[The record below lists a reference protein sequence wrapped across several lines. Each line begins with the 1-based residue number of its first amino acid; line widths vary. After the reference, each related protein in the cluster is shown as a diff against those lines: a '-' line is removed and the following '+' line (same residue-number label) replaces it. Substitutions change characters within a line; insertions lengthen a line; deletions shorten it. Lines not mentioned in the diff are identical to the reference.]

1 MPLKKRIMSA
11 LAALLLL
18 LPLAA
23 CGAGTPE
30 STKGNLPSAPEA
42 ESSSSE
48 APRETAAVYFT
59 SDISAEGL
67 VKIYESSAG
76 SRAGRSRSRS
86 RRASRPRAT
95 ISVRN

>member
-30 STKGNLPSAPEA
+30 STK
-42 ESSSSE
+42 
-48 APRETAAVYFT
+48 
-59 SDISAEGL
+59 
-67 VKIYESSAG
+67 
-76 SRAGRSRSRS
+76 
-86 RRASRPRAT
+86 
-95 ISVRN
+95 